1 MDFFEAQ
8 DQARR
13 STGKLVI
20 LFALAVLGIV
30 VALNGVA
37 LGAMYFLD
45 RNSQSSTRYDAN
57 VGREVEVGGGDTF
70 NWFRPGL
77 AALVTLGTVVL
88 VGGASAFKT
97 AQLHGDGG
105 KVASMLGGR
114 KLDPTT
120 DDPEERKL
128 LNIVEEMSIASGVP
142 VPDCYVMDRE
152 MGINAFAA
160 GSSIDEAVVGVTRG
174 TIEKLS
180 RDELQGVIAHEFS
193 HILNGDMKINLRLIG
208 VIFGILVI
216 GLLGYTIFRYAPY
229 LMSSRG
235 SSNNK
240 NNGAAFGIALFV
252 VGALV
257 WLIGSIGVF
266 FGRLIQASISRQ
278 REYLADASA
287 VQFTRN
293 PNGIRDALRKI
304 GGSSFHGTL
313 HTPHAGECSH
323 LFFADGFKS
332 LFATHPPLP
341 ERIKAIDGT
350 WNGTMLKAEMVSDR
364 QRVEHESGQRRQRP
378 KSVFGPLGDI
388 LGTATAGTVG
398 GGGGGATNPIA
409 SMLGSVAG
417 AAMAADV
424 SETVAQRGGRA
435 SKAGGMRSSDL
446 AGRVGQLDEKHIEF
460 AGLMTKA
467 IPDQL
472 RQAVRRPDLA
482 RGVVAALFLS
492 DDRSVRT
499 LQADTLAQQDPE
511 AAQAADALAEIVDR
525 LGPAGRLP
533 LVELAAPA
541 LRSLDANRGG
551 RFLGMLRAL
560 AEADG
565 TVEPFEYAIYK
576 LVSRLVT
583 RSRPREKYAELDH
596 VAEAAQTLLSGLA
609 LAGHPKGGKAAMAA
623 YKQGAAKLQR
633 GDLAYRGDFRLAEFD
648 TGLDRLAEA
657 QMPVKRRV
665 LEAASATV
673 AADGVVTVEEAE
685 LLRAVSAVLQC
696 PLPPFID
703 AARG

>member
-20 LFALAVLGIV
+20 LFVLAVIGIV
-30 VALNGVA
+30 FALNAVGLLVSEMTEDDAVA
-37 LGAMYFLD
+37 NNGIDF
-45 RNSQSSTRYDAN
+45 
-57 VGREVEVGGGDTF
+57 
-70 NWFRPGL
+70 WRPGMY
-77 AALVTLGTVVL
+77 AIVSVVTLVV

-114 KLDPTT
+114 KIEPQT

-160 GSSIDEAVVGVTRG
+160 GSSIEEAVVGVTRG

-208 VIFGILVI
+208 IIFGILVI

-229 LMSSRG
+229 LMQSRG

-240 NNGAAFGIALFV
+240 NNSAGVGIALLV
-252 VGALV
+252 VGGLV

-304 GGSSFHGTL
+304 GGSQFHGNL

-323 LFFADGFKS
+323 LFFANGFKS
-332 LFATHPPLP
+332 LFSTHPPLP
-341 ERIKAIDGT
+341 NRIKAIDST

-364 QRVEHESGQRRQRP
+364 QRVEHESGQRRGRP
-378 KSVFGPLGDI
+378 KNVFGPLGDI
-388 LGTATAGTVG
+388 LGQTTCAATG
-398 GGGGGATNPIA
+398 GGKGAHNPIA

-417 AAMAADV
+417 AAVAADA
-424 SETVAQRGGRA
+424 SETVAQRGGR
-435 SKAGGMRSSDL
+435 STKAGGMASGDV

-460 AGLMTKA
+460 AGLLAKA
-467 IPDQL
+467 IPAEL
-472 RQAVRRPDLA
+472 RHAVRQPDLA
-482 RGVVAALFLS
+482 RGVIALLFFS
-492 DDRSVRT
+492 KDRGVRT
-499 LQADTLAQQDPE
+499 QQADTVAQQDPE
-511 AAQAADALAEIVDR
+511 AAEAADALAEVIDR
-525 LGPAGRLP
+525 LGAAGRLP

-551 RFLGMLRAL
+551 RFLGMLRQL

-583 RSRPREKYAELDH
+583 RSRPREKYSSLDP

-609 LAGHPKGGKAAMAA
+609 LAGHPEGGKPAMKA
-623 YKQGAAKLQR
+623 YRLGMDVLQR
-633 GDLAYRGDFRLAEFD
+633 GDLSYRGDFRLNEFD
-648 TGLDRLAEA
+648 QGLDRLAEA

-665 LEAASATV
+665 LEAASRTV

-685 LLRAVSAVLQC
+685 LLRAVSAVLGC

-703 AARG
+703 PAQGK